1 MNLIKNYPNDAL
13 HIYSENEP
21 AMERNV
27 AVLSDLPGEFY
38 KIKADDKI
46 PVNCKYSLATVQS
59 T

>member
-1 MNLIKNYPNDAL
+1 M
-13 HIYSENEP
+13 YSENEP
-21 AMERNV
+21 AIERNV

-38 KIKADDKI
+38 KIKTDDKI